1 MFTFLLSEGK
11 YHLLLLPP
19 RFGSESTNYH
29 NWQMSSWENNGNCS
43 CACSL
48 PRHDFLKLKPEKL
61 PCQNQ
66 QLCHQASRSQGSVVN
81 AHKIPYLEN
90 FSYLKAFIIQPCK
103 SVLPTETNTV
113 AMKWWHGD
121 ITLFAW
127 PSAKNHSFFAGTVA
141 FGITPAVPCSL
152 WYFWALFSPS
162 PKVLLT
168 KVIISVLECQDLL
181 SPRRL
186 LEC

>member
-48 PRHDFLKLKPEKL
+48 PRHNFLKLKPEKL

-81 AHKIPYLEN
+81 AQKTPYLEN
-90 FSYLKAFIIQPCK
+90 FSYLKVFINTALQVCFTYRNKHSGNEMVTWCHYIICMTFSKEPQP
-103 SVLPTETNTV
+103 L
-113 AMKWWHGD
+113 WWHCG
-121 ITLFAW
+121 IWCHMSCAMFFVIFL
-127 PSAKNHSFFAGTVA
+127 SSF
-141 FGITPAVPCSL
+141 
-152 WYFWALFSPS
+152 
-162 PKVLLT
+162 
-168 KVIISVLECQDLL
+168 
-181 SPRRL
+181 
-186 LEC
+186 